1 MIDVKELISMFP
13 FQAIHNMF
21 STIAPQPIDVKELIS
36 MFPFQAILF
45 AKLQHFIDSLKKIF
59 YNNDYQHPRVFTH
72 WCRRQNESELSKTS
86 SKKSGAST
94 QLWQRQ
100 RGSLEFS
107 FSAGT
112 WLPVTLTLWLKSAP
126 TKTALSI
133 LHRHNPSF
141 SLTYSA
147 LQQTITFLHLH
158 RKQTC
163 AIFRFS
169 KIYPHH
175 LLP

>member
-1 MIDVKELISMFP
+1 MFP

-86 SKKSGAST
+86 SKKKRSINTTVTTTKGQFGVLFFGRYMTPGNPNTLIEIRPDKNST
-94 QLWQRQ
+94 
-100 RGSLEFS
+100 FH
-107 FSAGT
+107 
-112 WLPVTLTLWLKSAP
+112 PP
-126 TKTALSI
+126 
-133 LHRHNPSF
+133 
-141 SLTYSA
+141 
-147 LQQTITFLHLH
+147 
-158 RKQTC
+158 
-163 AIFRFS
+163 
-169 KIYPHH
+169 
-175 LLP
+175 